1 MGFKC
6 TIKEY
11 VICILHHVFT
21 TPSQY
26 TSIINLFLCLF
37 IPILSNHLVHSF
49 NFSRYA
55 LMALSISSVSVSSLN
70 LFDRDTCISKEY
82 FKHNISKT
90 ELLMF
95 SQSLHS
101 VLVFP
106 ILKWIHYLLSLFG
119 SKLRDHFFKIFF
131 YNHYNPRASPFDS
144 SFVSYPDKHVWQL
157 YHSNQ
162 VTVISHVDYCSRF
175 YPLLSFVPLLTNFIH
190 SNWNNL

>member
-1 MGFKC
+1 M
-6 TIKEY
+6 
-11 VICILHHVFT
+11 HSVFT

-55 LMALSISSVSVSSLN
+55 LMALSISSVSASSLN

-119 SKLRDHFFKIFF
+119 SKLRDHFFKFF
-131 YNHYNPRASPFDS
+131 SIITIILGQA
-144 SFVSYPDKHVWQL
+144 
-157 YHSNQ
+157 
-162 VTVISHVDYCSRF
+162 
-175 YPLLSFVPLLTNFIH
+175 LLTLVLCHTLTSTSDNSIILIKSLSSLMLIIAADFIPCFH
-190 SNWNNL
+190 LYPFLPILYIATEIIYKK